1 MKRIYHLRSQLMP
14 YIYSSVHQCYEDMI
28 PLNRG
33 LYLEYPSDEKAY
45 QCPGEFLFGDL
56 LLGAP
61 VTMPG
66 EGEQK
71 LVSQE
76 VWLPGGEN
84 WYHFFTGK
92 AYQGGRTVTVE
103 SPLDEFPLFVKGATH
118 YLCNLIQN
126 VCVRLRLPS

>member
-1 MKRIYHLRSQLMP
+1 MMRNSIAVLGCWGDKEEEAMKRIYHLRSQLMP

-71 LVSQE
+71 LVSRKRYGCR
-76 VWLPGGEN
+76 VGGKLVSFL
-84 WYHFFTGK
+84 HG
-92 AYQGGRTVTVE
+92 E
-103 SPLDEFPLFVKGATH
+103 SISKGAG
-118 YLCNLIQN
+118 Q
-126 VCVRLRLPS
+126 

>member
-1 MKRIYHLRSQLMP
+1 MP

-76 VWLPGGEN
+76 VWLPGGEKLVP
-84 WYHFFTGK
+84 FSSRGK
-92 AYQGGRTVTVE
+92 HI
-103 SPLDEFPLFVKGATH
+103 KGAG
-118 YLCNLIQN
+118 Q
-126 VCVRLRLPS
+126 

>member
-1 MKRIYHLRSQLMP
+1 MMRNSIAVLGCGGDKEEEAMKRIYHLRSQLMP

-66 EGEQK
+66 RRRTEAGLARGMVAGWGK
-71 LVSQE
+71 LVPF
-76 VWLPGGEN
+76 LHGESISR
-84 WYHFFTGK
+84 GPDSD
-92 AYQGGRTVTVE
+92 GRKSV
-103 SPLDEFPLFVKGATH
+103 G
-118 YLCNLIQN
+118 
-126 VCVRLRLPS
+126 